1 MQGRLP
7 FRKTKETYKTM
18 ESKSI
23 LILLVVILL
32 SSSCKSKKLIETTKV
47 DSVITTVQKV
57 ELATDSSDIETTEEI
72 AYVFDTLVNHQ
83 VTPLEAIRGD
93 YKYKLKAIHIKRH
106 IKERKRLQSL
116 KIDKKENKAIKVD
129 KTTIQEEKPKGNNTL
144 LYLLGIGIVVYLI
157 LKKL

>member
-1 MQGRLP
+1 M
-7 FRKTKETYKTM
+7 
-18 ESKSI
+18 
-23 LILLVVILL
+23 VVILL
-32 SSSCKSKKLIETTKV
+32 SSSCKSKKLVETTKV
-47 DSVITTVQKV
+47 DSVITIVQKV

-72 AYVFDTLVNHQ
+72 AYIFDTLVNHQ

-144 LYLLGIGIVVYLI
+144 FLILGIGVVVYLI

>member
-1 MQGRLP
+1 
-7 FRKTKETYKTM
+7 M
-18 ESKSI
+18 ESKSVI
-23 LILLVVILL
+23 VLLVVILL
-32 SSSCKSKKLIETTKV
+32 SSSCKSKKLVETTKV

-144 LYLLGIGIVVYLI
+144 LLILGIGVVIYLI

>member
-1 MQGRLP
+1 MVAKRI
-7 FRKTKETYKTM
+7 
-18 ESKSI
+18 I
-23 LILLVVILL
+23 LGLVVILLL
-32 SSSCKSKKLIETTKV
+32 SSSCKSKKLVETTKV
-47 DSVITTVQKV
+47 DSVITITQKV

-93 YKYKLKAIHIKRH
+93 YKHKLKAIHIKRH

-144 LYLLGIGIVVYLI
+144 LYLLGIGVVVYLI

>member
-1 MQGRLP
+1 
-7 FRKTKETYKTM
+7 M
-18 ESKSI
+18 ESKSVT
-23 LILLVVILL
+23 ILLVVILL

-47 DSVITTVQKV
+47 DSVITVVQKV

-93 YKYKLKAIHIKRH
+93 YKYKLKSIHIKRH

-116 KIDKKENKAIKVD
+116 KIAKKENKAIKVD

-144 LYLLGIGIVVYLI
+144 LYLLGIGVVVYLI

>member
-1 MQGRLP
+1 
-7 FRKTKETYKTM
+7 
-18 ESKSI
+18 
-23 LILLVVILL
+23 LVVILL
-32 SSSCKSKKLIETTKV
+32 SSSCKSKKLVETTKV
-47 DSVITTVQKV
+47 DSVITIVQKV

-129 KTTIQEEKPKGNNTL
+129 KTTIQEEKPKVNNTL
-144 LYLLGIGIVVYLI
+144 LLILGIGVVVYLI

>member
-1 MQGRLP
+1 MVAKRI
-7 FRKTKETYKTM
+7 
-18 ESKSI
+18 I
-23 LILLVVILL
+23 LGLVVILL
-32 SSSCKSKKLIETTKV
+32 LSSCKSKKLVETTKV
-47 DSVITTVQKV
+47 DSVITIVQKV

-72 AYVFDTLVNHQ
+72 AYIFDTLVNHQ

-93 YKYKLKAIHIKRH
+93 YKHKLKAIHIKRH

-129 KTTIQEEKPKGNNTL
+129 KTTIQEEKPKNNTAL
-144 LYLLGIGIVVYLI
+144 FLILGIAIAVYLI

>member
-1 MQGRLP
+1 M
-7 FRKTKETYKTM
+7 
-18 ESKSI
+18 
-23 LILLVVILL
+23 VVILL
-32 SSSCKSKKLIETTKV
+32 SSSCKSKKLVETTKV
-47 DSVITTVQKV
+47 DSVITVVQKV
-57 ELATDSSDIETTEEI
+57 ELATDSSDIETTEEVS
-72 AYVFDTLVNHQ
+72 YVFDTLVNHQ

-116 KIDKKENKAIKVD
+116 KIDKKENKVIKVD

-144 LYLLGIGIVVYLI
+144 LLILGIGVVVYLI

>member
-1 MQGRLP
+1 MDAN
-7 FRKTKETYKTM
+7 KIIYV
-18 ESKSI
+18 
-23 LILLVVILL
+23 LVVILL
-32 SSSCKSKKLIETTKV
+32 LSSCKSKKLVETTKV
-47 DSVITTVQKV
+47 DSVVTIVQKV

-72 AYVFDTLVNHQ
+72 AYIFDTLVNHQ

-93 YKYKLKAIHIKRH
+93 YKHKLKAIHIKRH

-144 LYLLGIGIVVYLI
+144 LYLLGIGVVVYLI
-157 LKKL
+157 IKKL

>member
-1 MQGRLP
+1 
-7 FRKTKETYKTM
+7 M

-23 LILLVVILL
+23 IVLLVVILL
-32 SSSCKSKKLIETTKV
+32 SSSCKSKKLVETTKV
-47 DSVITTVQKV
+47 DSVITLVQKV

-93 YKYKLKAIHIKRH
+93 YKYKLKAIYIKRH

-144 LYLLGIGIVVYLI
+144 LLILGIGVVIYLI

>member
-1 MQGRLP
+1 M
-7 FRKTKETYKTM
+7 
-18 ESKSI
+18 
-23 LILLVVILL
+23 VVILL
-32 SSSCKSKKLIETTKV
+32 SSSCKSKKLVETTKV
-47 DSVITTVQKV
+47 DSVITVVQKV

-72 AYVFDTLVNHQ
+72 AYIFDTLVNHQ

-144 LYLLGIGIVVYLI
+144 FLILGIGVVVYLI

>member
-1 MQGRLP
+1 M
-7 FRKTKETYKTM
+7 
-18 ESKSI
+18 
-23 LILLVVILL
+23 VVILL
-32 SSSCKSKKLIETTKV
+32 SSSCKSKKLVETTKV
-47 DSVITTVQKV
+47 DSVVTIVQKV

-72 AYVFDTLVNHQ
+72 AYIFDTLVNHQ

-144 LYLLGIGIVVYLI
+144 LIILGIGIVVYLI

>member
-1 MQGRLP
+1 MVAKRIIFG
-7 FRKTKETYKTM
+7 
-18 ESKSI
+18 
-23 LILLVVILL
+23 LVVILL
-32 SSSCKSKKLIETTKV
+32 LSSCKSKKLIETTKV
-47 DSVITTVQKV
+47 DSVITLVQKV

-116 KIDKKENKAIKVD
+116 KIAKAENKAIKVD

-144 LYLLGIGIVVYLI
+144 LLILGIGVVVYLI

>member
-1 MQGRLP
+1 M
-7 FRKTKETYKTM
+7 
-18 ESKSI
+18 
-23 LILLVVILL
+23 VVILL
-32 SSSCKSKKLIETTKV
+32 SSSCKSKKLVETTKV
-47 DSVITTVQKV
+47 DSVITLVQKV

-93 YKYKLKAIHIKRH
+93 YKHKLKAIYIKRH
-106 IKERKRLQSL
+106 IKEKKRLQSL

-144 LYLLGIGIVVYLI
+144 LYLLGIGVVVYLI

>member
-1 MQGRLP
+1 MVA
-7 FRKTKETYKTM
+7 KKI
-18 ESKSI
+18 I
-23 LILLVVILL
+23 LGLVVILL
-32 SSSCKSKKLIETTKV
+32 LSSCKSKKLVETTKV

-116 KIDKKENKAIKVD
+116 KIDKKEDKAIKVQ
-129 KTTIQEEKPKGNNTL
+129 KVSTIEDKPKNNTTL
-144 LYLLGIGIVVYLI
+144 FLILGIAIVVYLI

>member
-1 MQGRLP
+1 M
-7 FRKTKETYKTM
+7 
-18 ESKSI
+18 
-23 LILLVVILL
+23 VVILL
-32 SSSCKSKKLIETTKV
+32 SSSCKSKKLVETTKV
-47 DSVITTVQKV
+47 DSVITLVQKV

-144 LYLLGIGIVVYLI
+144 LLILGIGVVVYLI

>member
-1 MQGRLP
+1 M
-7 FRKTKETYKTM
+7 
-18 ESKSI
+18 
-23 LILLVVILL
+23 VVILL
-32 SSSCKSKKLIETTKV
+32 LSSCKSKKLVETTKV
-47 DSVITTVQKV
+47 DSVITVVQKV

-144 LYLLGIGIVVYLI
+144 LYLLGIGVVVYLI

>member
-1 MQGRLP
+1 M
-7 FRKTKETYKTM
+7 
-18 ESKSI
+18 
-23 LILLVVILL
+23 VVILL
-32 SSSCKSKKLIETTKV
+32 SSSCKSKKLVETTKV
-47 DSVITTVQKV
+47 DSVITVVQKV

-116 KIDKKENKAIKVD
+116 KIDKKEDKAIKVQ
-129 KTTIQEEKPKGNNTL
+129 KVSTIEEKPKNNTTL
-144 LYLLGIGIVVYLI
+144 FLILGIAIAVYLI

>member
-1 MQGRLP
+1 
-7 FRKTKETYKTM
+7 M
-18 ESKSI
+18 ESKSVI
-23 LILLVVILL
+23 FVLVVILLL
-32 SSSCKSKKLIETTKV
+32 SSSCKSKKLVETTKV
-47 DSVITTVQKV
+47 DSVITVVQKV

-144 LYLLGIGIVVYLI
+144 LYLLGIGVVIYLI

>member
-1 MQGRLP
+1 MVAKRI
-7 FRKTKETYKTM
+7 
-18 ESKSI
+18 I
-23 LILLVVILL
+23 LGLVVILL
-32 SSSCKSKKLIETTKV
+32 LSSCKSKKLIETTKV
-47 DSVITTVQKV
+47 DSVITIVQKV

-93 YKYKLKAIHIKRH
+93 YKHKLKAIHIKRH

-116 KIDKKENKAIKVD
+116 KIAKVENKAIKID
-129 KTTIQEEKPKGNNTL
+129 KTVVQEEKPKGNNTL
-144 LYLLGIGIVVYLI
+144 LIILGIGVVVYLI

>member
-1 MQGRLP
+1 MVAKRIIFG
-7 FRKTKETYKTM
+7 
-18 ESKSI
+18 
-23 LILLVVILL
+23 LVVILL
-32 SSSCKSKKLIETTKV
+32 LSSCKSKKLIETTKV
-47 DSVITTVQKV
+47 DSVITVVQKV

-144 LYLLGIGIVVYLI
+144 LYLLGIGVVVYLI

>member
-1 MQGRLP
+1 
-7 FRKTKETYKTM
+7 M
-18 ESKSI
+18 ESKSVI
-23 LILLVVILL
+23 ILLVVILL
-32 SSSCKSKKLIETTKV
+32 SSSCKSKKLVETTKV
-47 DSVITTVQKV
+47 DSVITLVQKV

-72 AYVFDTLVNHQ
+72 AYIFDTLVNHQ

-93 YKYKLKAIHIKRH
+93 YKHKLKAIHIKRH

-144 LYLLGIGIVVYLI
+144 LLILGIGVVVYLI

>member
-1 MQGRLP
+1 
-7 FRKTKETYKTM
+7 
-18 ESKSI
+18 
-23 LILLVVILL
+23 LVVILL
-32 SSSCKSKKLIETTKV
+32 SSCKSKKLIETTKV
-47 DSVITTVQKV
+47 DSVVTTVQKV

-72 AYVFDTLVNHQ
+72 AYIFDTLVNHQ

-93 YKYKLKAIHIKRH
+93 YKHKLKAIHIKRH

-144 LYLLGIGIVVYLI
+144 LYLLGIGVVVYLI

>member
-1 MQGRLP
+1 
-7 FRKTKETYKTM
+7 
-18 ESKSI
+18 
-23 LILLVVILL
+23 LVVILL
-32 SSSCKSKKLIETTKV
+32 SSSCKSKKLVETTKV
-47 DSVITTVQKV
+47 DSVITIVQKV

-72 AYVFDTLVNHQ
+72 AYIFDTLVNHQ

-93 YKYKLKAIHIKRH
+93 YKHKLKAIHIKRH

>member
-1 MQGRLP
+1 M
-7 FRKTKETYKTM
+7 
-18 ESKSI
+18 
-23 LILLVVILL
+23 VVILL
-32 SSSCKSKKLIETTKV
+32 SSSCKSKKLVETTKV
-47 DSVITTVQKV
+47 DSVITIVQKV

-72 AYVFDTLVNHQ
+72 AYIFDTLVNHQ

-144 LYLLGIGIVVYLI
+144 LLILGIGIVVYLI

>member
-1 MQGRLP
+1 
-7 FRKTKETYKTM
+7 M

-23 LILLVVILL
+23 TILLVVILL
-32 SSSCKSKKLIETTKV
+32 SSSCKSKKLVETTKV
-47 DSVITTVQKV
+47 DSVITLVQKV

-144 LYLLGIGIVVYLI
+144 LYLLGIGVVIYLI

>member
-1 MQGRLP
+1 
-7 FRKTKETYKTM
+7 M
-18 ESKSI
+18 ESKSVI
-23 LILLVVILL
+23 ILLVVILL
-32 SSSCKSKKLIETTKV
+32 SSSCKSKKLVETTNV
-47 DSVITTVQKV
+47 DSVITIVQKV

-72 AYVFDTLVNHQ
+72 AYIFDTLVNHQ

-93 YKYKLKAIHIKRH
+93 YKHKLKAIHIKRH

-129 KTTIQEEKPKGNNTL
+129 KTTIQEEKPKNNTTL
-144 LYLLGIGIVVYLI
+144 FLILGIAIAVYLI

>member
-1 MQGRLP
+1 MV
-7 FRKTKETYKTM
+7 TKKI
-18 ESKSI
+18 I
-23 LILLVVILL
+23 LGLVVILL
-32 SSSCKSKKLIETTKV
+32 LSSCKSKKLVETTKV
-47 DSVITTVQKV
+47 DSVITIVQKV

-93 YKYKLKAIHIKRH
+93 YKHKLKAIHIKRH

-129 KTTIQEEKPKGNNTL
+129 KTTIQEDKPKNNTTL
-144 LYLLGIGIVVYLI
+144 FLILGIAIAVYLI

>member
-1 MQGRLP
+1 M
-7 FRKTKETYKTM
+7 
-18 ESKSI
+18 
-23 LILLVVILL
+23 VVILL
-32 SSSCKSKKLIETTKV
+32 SSSCKSKKLVETTKV
-47 DSVITTVQKV
+47 DSVITLVQKV

-106 IKERKRLQSL
+106 IKEKKRLQSL
-116 KIDKKENKAIKVD
+116 KIAKVENKAIKVD

-144 LYLLGIGIVVYLI
+144 LLILGIGVVVYLI

>member
-1 MQGRLP
+1 
-7 FRKTKETYKTM
+7 
-18 ESKSI
+18 
-23 LILLVVILL
+23 LVVILL
-32 SSSCKSKKLIETTKV
+32 SSSCKSKKLVETTKV
-47 DSVITTVQKV
+47 DSVITVVQKV

-72 AYVFDTLVNHQ
+72 AYIFDTLVNHQ

-93 YKYKLKAIHIKRH
+93 YKHKLKAIHIKRH

-144 LYLLGIGIVVYLI
+144 LYLLGIGVVVYLI

>member
-1 MQGRLP
+1 
-7 FRKTKETYKTM
+7 M
-18 ESKSI
+18 ESKSVI
-23 LILLVVILL
+23 ILLVVILL
-32 SSSCKSKKLIETTKV
+32 SSSCKSKKLVETTKV
-47 DSVITTVQKV
+47 DSVVTIVQKV

-72 AYVFDTLVNHQ
+72 AYIFDTLVNHQ

-93 YKYKLKAIHIKRH
+93 YKHKLKAIHIKRH

-129 KTTIQEEKPKGNNTL
+129 KTTIQEDKPKNNTTL
-144 LYLLGIGIVVYLI
+144 FLILGIAIAVYLI

>member
-1 MQGRLP
+1 
-7 FRKTKETYKTM
+7 M

-23 LILLVVILL
+23 IILLVVILL
-32 SSSCKSKKLIETTKV
+32 SSSCKSKKLVETTKV
-47 DSVITTVQKV
+47 DSVVTIVQKV

-72 AYVFDTLVNHQ
+72 AYIFDTLVNHQ

-93 YKYKLKAIHIKRH
+93 YKHKLKAIHIKRH

-129 KTTIQEEKPKGNNTL
+129 KTTIQEEKPKNNTTL
-144 LYLLGIGIVVYLI
+144 FLILGIAIAIYLI

>member
-1 MQGRLP
+1 
-7 FRKTKETYKTM
+7 M

-23 LILLVVILL
+23 IVLMVVILL
-32 SSSCKSKKLIETTKV
+32 SSSCKSKKLVETTKV
-47 DSVITTVQKV
+47 DSVITIVQKV

-93 YKYKLKAIHIKRH
+93 YKHKLKAIHIKRH

-144 LYLLGIGIVVYLI
+144 LYLLGIGVVVYLI

>member
-1 MQGRLP
+1 MDAN
-7 FRKTKETYKTM
+7 KIIYV
-18 ESKSI
+18 
-23 LILLVVILL
+23 LVVILL
-32 SSSCKSKKLIETTKV
+32 LSSCKSKKLVETTKV
-47 DSVITTVQKV
+47 DSVVTIVQKV

-144 LYLLGIGIVVYLI
+144 LYLLGIGVIVYLI

>member
-1 MQGRLP
+1 MVAKRII
-7 FRKTKETYKTM
+7 FVM
-18 ESKSI
+18 
-23 LILLVVILL
+23 VVILL
-32 SSSCKSKKLIETTKV
+32 LSSCKSKKLVETTKV

-144 LYLLGIGIVVYLI
+144 LYLLGIGVVVYLI

>member
-1 MQGRLP
+1 
-7 FRKTKETYKTM
+7 
-18 ESKSI
+18 
-23 LILLVVILL
+23 LVVILL
-32 SSSCKSKKLIETTKV
+32 SSSCKSKKLVETTKV
-47 DSVITTVQKV
+47 DSVITIVQKV

-144 LYLLGIGIVVYLI
+144 LLILGIGVVVYLI

>member
-1 MQGRLP
+1 
-7 FRKTKETYKTM
+7 M
-18 ESKSI
+18 ESKSVI
-23 LILLVVILL
+23 ILLVVILL

-47 DSVITTVQKV
+47 DSVITIVQKV

-72 AYVFDTLVNHQ
+72 AYIFDTLVNHQ

-93 YKYKLKAIHIKRH
+93 YKHKLKAIHIKRH

-144 LYLLGIGIVVYLI
+144 LLILGIGVVVYLI

>member
-1 MQGRLP
+1 M
-7 FRKTKETYKTM
+7 
-18 ESKSI
+18 
-23 LILLVVILL
+23 VVILL
-32 SSSCKSKKLIETTKV
+32 SSSCKSKKLVETTKV
-47 DSVITTVQKV
+47 DSVITIVQKV

-72 AYVFDTLVNHQ
+72 AYIFDTLVNHQ

-93 YKYKLKAIHIKRH
+93 YKHKLKAIHIKRH

-144 LYLLGIGIVVYLI
+144 LYLLGIGVVVYLI